1 MLESTFSTLPLPV
14 MSVAKV
20 KSLPWLKM
28 TVPLLVSPPLRV
40 AVFSP
45 SPSCNEASLAT
56 RVLPVF
62 DTAPDRVNAPV
73 SISKESPEPIIS
85 RSPDSAQFS
94 PIIFILAKPSPSFRP
109 TKLLSSVPVPIRVR
123 VFPVEL
129 VEITSPIRVEPV
141 SSTRVLF
148 LLLANIT
155 AAVSPL
161 IFPLFVI
168 STFALFVTLKPYCA
182 PCTLPVFMTLVLP
195 SLRAIPSFAVPVI
208 VPALLM
214 ATPASAF
221 RPVLPLITPVVL
233 FEILTADEFSL
244 TNIPS
249 SKAVIFPRLLISPC
263 IDSILI
269 AVADFD
275 VMAAPS
281 SLFTTTRCAAVF
293 ISRPVSLP
301 EIFPSLVI
309 LLIVNPVTDT
319 AASLSAEDIVTSLLI
334 TYSASAEKS

>member
-161 IFPLFVI
+161 IVPLFVI
-168 STFALFVTLKPYCA
+168 STFAVSFILMPFWV
-182 PCTLPVFMTLVLP
+182 PCTVPLLNIFVLPVPSVIASPLVP
-195 SLRAIPSFAVPVI
+195 IIA
-208 VPALLM
+208 
-214 ATPASAF
+214 
-221 RPVLPLITPVVL
+221 PL
-233 FEILTADEFSL
+233 
-244 TNIPS
+244 
-249 SKAVIFPRLLISPC
+249 LLIP
-263 IDSILI
+263 
-269 AVADFD
+269 
-275 VMAAPS
+275 M
-281 SLFTTTRCAAVF
+281 
-293 ISRPVSLP
+293 PV
-301 EIFPSLVI
+301 
-309 LLIVNPVTDT
+309 
-319 AASLSAEDIVTSLLI
+319 
-334 TYSASAEKS
+334 

>member
-109 TKLLSSVPVPIRVR
+109 TKLLSSEPVPINVR
-123 VFPVEL
+123 VFPLEFVD
-129 VEITSPIRVEPV
+129 ITSPMRLEPV
-141 SSTRVLF
+141 SSSSVLF
-148 LLLANIT
+148 LSLANII
-155 AAVSPL
+155 AFVSPL
-161 IFPLFVI
+161 IVPLFLI
-168 STFALFVTLKPYCA
+168 SNFAVSFTLIPYWV
-182 PCTLPVFMTLVLP
+182 PCTVALLKILVLP
-195 SLRAIPSFAVPVI
+195 SFAVI
-208 VPALLM
+208 
-214 ATPASAF
+214 ASAF
-221 RPVLPLITPVVL
+221 VPI
-233 FEILTADEFSL
+233 
-244 TNIPS
+244 
-249 SKAVIFPRLLISPC
+249 ISP
-263 IDSILI
+263 
-269 AVADFD
+269 
-275 VMAAPS
+275 
-281 SLFTTTRCAAVF
+281 
-293 ISRPVSLP
+293 
-301 EIFPSLVI
+301 
-309 LLIVNPVTDT
+309 LLLMPIPT
-319 AASLSAEDIVTSLLI
+319 
-334 TYSASAEKS
+334 